1 MKLHKLQHFL
11 SIDQLNSPLLLKLL
25 KRANDFSDVV
35 ESEAILNQ
43 LHGKTVAHLFFENS
57 TRTRCSFELAATR
70 LGANNLTPDIAT
82 SSVHKGE
89 SYLDMVLNLEAMGVR
104 AFIVR
109 HSQKMGI
116 AELVSYVK
124 PSTHLINAG
133 DGSNEHPS
141 QTLLDL
147 LTIQQHQ
154 PQFEKLRIAIV
165 GDIIHSRVAFSL
177 LKALKLLNTHDIRL
191 IGPEKLLPKEPLAS
205 NIKLFNSLEEGLA
218 EADVIMTLRLQRE
231 RMGSTHLALL
241 DHYAENYCL
250 NSERL
255 SYAKANAIV
264 MHPGPINRDMEIT
277 SEVAD
282 GPQSVILKQ
291 VHNGVLARMAIL
303 DYLMN

>member
-1 MKLHKLQHFL
+1 MNLHKLQHFL
-11 SIDQLNSPLLLKLL
+11 SIDQLNSQLILELL
-25 KRANDFSDVV
+25 KRAHDLSAVV
-35 ESEAILNQ
+35 KNEAILTQ

-89 SYLDMVLNLEAMGVR
+89 NYLDMILNLEAMGVR
-104 AFIVR
+104 AFVVR
-109 HSQKMGI
+109 HSQKHGI
-116 AELVSYVK
+116 AELVSRVK

-165 GDIIHSRVAFSL
+165 GDIIHSRVAYSL
-177 LKALKLLNTHDIRL
+177 LKALKLLNTQDIRL
-191 IGPEKLLPKEPLAS
+191 IGPEKLLPKEPLGS
-205 NIKLFNSLEEGLA
+205 HIKLFDSLEEGLA
-218 EADVIMTLRLQRE
+218 EVDVIMTLRLQRE
-231 RMGSTHLALL
+231 RMGSTHLPLL

-277 SEVAD
+277 SEVAG

-303 DYLMN
+303 DYLLN